1 MRALPFR
8 IVIPILLTAI
18 SLKAQW
24 QDRLYPFRELT
35 DEMRA
40 RIDLKD
46 GSVED
51 WLEVLGEPTLTALD
65 LAGYPSYDPSSY
77 DCRLWLTWHDAT
89 DHLLVAAEIVD
100 DFYVNMDEWPF
111 GYFGDS
117 SVWFFVDGDKSG
129 GSLAYDNSEG
139 RFSDMIQAQWYTAF
153 ARTYS
158 NASNVDLTD
167 VGSTWMDQLPYA
179 DGGGA
184 IVDSQPIFSVVEF
197 FVTPF
202 DRLIW
207 DDPEE
212 SVISDLYEGKTIGF
226 ALSMADFD
234 SEKMSDPVS
243 PDYWLE
249 LFGPDA
255 SRDQSY
261 VSYVYE
267 SDLWA
272 SGILLG
278 ADGTDG
284 TAVESVSWARIKAS
298 LSE

>member
-1 MRALPFR
+1 MRALLFQ
-8 IVIPILLTAI
+8 IAIPLLTAI

-24 QDRLYPFRELT
+24 QDRLYPFKELT
-35 DEMRA
+35 DDMRD

-46 GSVED
+46 GSIED
-51 WLEVLGEPTLTALD
+51 WLEVLGEPTLTGRD
-65 LAGYPSYDPSSY
+65 FVGYPYDPSSY
-77 DCRLWLTWHDAT
+77 DCRLWLAWHDAT
-89 DHLLVAAEIVD
+89 DHLYVAAEIVD
-100 DFYVNMDEWPF
+100 DFYVHLDRQF
-111 GYFGDS
+111 HYYGDS

-129 GSLAYDNSEG
+129 GSLDDFSSEG
-139 RFSDMIQAQWYTAF
+139 IPNNMMQAQHYSTF

-158 NASNVDLTD
+158 NGSNVDLYS
-167 VGSTWMDQLPYA
+167 VVSTWMSQPPYA

-184 IVDSQPIFSVVEF
+184 IVDSQPILSVVEF
-197 FVTPF
+197 YVTPF

-207 DDPEE
+207 DDPAE
-212 SVISDLYEGKTIGF
+212 SVISDLYEDKAIGF
-226 ALSMADFD
+226 ALSLMDID
-234 SEKMSDPVS
+234 SEESLDPLD
-243 PDYWLE
+243 PDWLE

-255 SRDQSY
+255 SHDQFY
-261 VSYVYE
+261 PGE

-284 TAVESVSWARIKAS
+284 TAVESVSWGRIKAS

>member
-1 MRALPFR
+1 M
-8 IVIPILLTAI
+8 
-18 SLKAQW
+18 
-24 QDRLYPFRELT
+24 
-35 DEMRA
+35 
-40 RIDLKD
+40 
-46 GSVED
+46 
-51 WLEVLGEPTLTALD
+51 TALD
-65 LAGYPSYDPSSY
+65 FASRSYDPSSY
-77 DCRLWLTWHDAT
+77 DCRLWLAWHDAT
-89 DHLLVAAEIVD
+89 DHLFVAAEIVD
-100 DFYVNMDEWPF
+100 DFYVDMVEWPL

-129 GSLAYDNSEG
+129 GSLRDDSSEG
-139 RFSDMIQAQWYTAF
+139 VPNNMRQAQWYTAF

-158 NASNVDLTD
+158 NGSNVDLSY

-179 DGGGA
+179 DGGGG
-184 IVDSQPIFSVVEF
+184 IVDSQPIFYVVEF
-197 FVTPF
+197 YVTPF

-207 DDPEE
+207 DDPEQ
-212 SVISDLYEGKTIGF
+212 SLVSDLFTGKTIGF

-243 PDYWLE
+243 PDSWLE

-255 SRDQSY
+255 DRDQMY
-261 VSYVYE
+261 PFE
-267 SDLWA
+267 SHMWA